1 MGKNRGET
9 DCKKV
14 LCVCVASVCGQFYES
29 GDTDL
34 GDLAGLGW
42 CLLCLVALPDT
53 LTH

>member
-42 CLLCLVALPDT
+42 CM
-53 LTH
+53 